1 MGLPRMLALR
11 TLVTGSALSFASPL
25 STEHEDP
32 PPPEQIRGT
41 TPEQQE
47 TAEGQPV
54 GGHDPL
60 QVRLGE
66 VEIAADGRQRD
77 IDDREIDDRH
87 EERNSQHGERA
98 SAVYPGFRLCIH
110 LHLLRISRRLPAG
123 QSAVLEVVIRQLAAI
138 HRSHKRNDSPTP
150 AYRPSTG

>member
-32 PPPEQIRGT
+32 PPPEQIRGA

-47 TAEGQPV
+47 AAEGQPV

-66 VEIAADGRQRD
+66 VKLAADRRQRN

-98 SAVYPGFRLCIH
+98 PAVNLGSQLGVHPY
-110 LHLLRISRRLPAG
+110 LLRISAGLPASR
-123 QSAVLEVVIRQLAAI
+123 SAVLEVVIR
-138 HRSHKRNDSPTP
+138 
-150 AYRPSTG
+150 G